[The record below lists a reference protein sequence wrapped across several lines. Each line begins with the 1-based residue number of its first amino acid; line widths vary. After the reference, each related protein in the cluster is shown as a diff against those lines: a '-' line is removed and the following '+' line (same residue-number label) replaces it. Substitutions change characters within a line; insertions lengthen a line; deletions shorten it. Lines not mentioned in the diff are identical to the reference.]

1 VDTIPSSRWR
11 NVARFFQIV
20 AFSTALS
27 SIAQTPQ
34 PSASLHPD
42 FGGAWSSATAIP
54 LERPA
59 RLKNQPFYTKE
70 QAAQLL
76 GKTSADDD
84 PVSRLETGSL
94 MLPSLRTS
102 IITDPPN
109 GLLPRLT
116 PAAAA
121 AKRNRL
127 ERLRN
132 PSKATD
138 MGLQDQCLLFPTSV
152 PPMIPYRYNSN
163 YQIVQTGDSV
173 MMLAEMIHEAR
184 IIRLDRNSHLPSNVR
199 LWLGDSVGH
208 WEGATLVVDTTNFN
222 DAGGF
227 YGDAGGMYGWDRNMH
242 VVERF
247 SLLDAN
253 TILYRFEV
261 ADPTAYTQT
270 WKGELTMNRV
280 LNPPFEYACHEG
292 NLDLPNILRLS
303 APQPQQA
310 PQPQ

>member
-1 VDTIPSSRWR
+1 MDTTPSSRRR
-11 NVARFFQIV
+11 NSAGFLRVL

-27 SIAQTPQ
+27 VVAQTP
-34 PSASLHPD
+34 HPD
-42 FGGAWSSATAIP
+42 FDGAWSSATAIP

-59 RLKNQPFYTKE
+59 RLKDKPFYTPE
-70 QAAQLL
+70 QAVQLQK
-76 GKTSADDD
+76 KTRGADDD
-84 PVSRLETGSL
+84 PLNRLETGSL

-109 GLLPRLT
+109 GLLPNLT

-121 AKRNRL
+121 ARRDRL

-132 PSKATD
+132 PTAATD
-138 MGLQDQCLLFPTSV
+138 MGLQDRCLLFPTSV

-163 YQIVQTGDSV
+163 YQIVQTEDAV
-173 MMLAEMIHEAR
+173 IVQAEMIHEAR
-184 IIRLDRNSHLPSNVR
+184 IIRLDRSSHLPSNIR
-199 LWLGDSVGH
+199 QWLGDSVGH
-208 WEGATLVVDTTNFN
+208 WDGATLVVDTTNFN

-261 ADPTAYTQT
+261 EDPTAYTQP
-270 WKGELTMNRV
+270 WKGELTMTRV

-292 NLDLPNILRLS
+292 NQDLPNILKLS
-303 APQPQQA
+303 ASQRW
-310 PQPQ
+310 